1 MFDAVGEPG
10 PPRVA
15 VTADRRVGGAVARNR
30 AKRRLREA
38 IARSP
43 IRFGRAYV
51 VAATPVVVEAPFEE
65 LIAWVTAAV
74 DVEDEE

>member
-1 MFDAVGEPG
+1 MFEAAGEPG

-15 VTADRRVGGAVARNR
+15 VTAGRRVGGAVVRNR

-43 IRFGRAYV
+43 IRSGRAYV
-51 VAATPVVVEAPFEE
+51 VAASPAVVGVPFEE
-65 LIAWVTAAV
+65 LTAWVVAAV